1 MKPGVRL
8 KNRLV
13 CLSYKWTLQ
22 DWGNNGLS
30 IDLNNLN
37 YTFANPGQDARK
49 STKIIQKLGIME
61 LTEIIAELENY
72 TGTFPRLALEQAIA
86 EQEAITPLLL
96 ATVAE
101 WTSKLEELSERPN
114 YFLHIYAMYL
124 LAQFKESQAYVPIVE
139 FFSVPGEIS
148 MDVTG
153 DLVTEDLGRILASVC
168 DGNIEPLQQLIEN
181 RQINEY
187 VRSSA
192 LSSLIIL
199 VVQRAIDREVVVRYF
214 EELFTTRL
222 EGEDSYIWT
231 KLVMESAVLAPL
243 QLKQQI
249 DRAFEADLVEE
260 FFFSREDVDYY
271 INLGQE
277 ASLNELR
284 DHQHYT
290 LIEDTIAEMEW
301 WNCFQ
306 AKKPKES
313 TRTPFGSR
321 DLSLSPQKIATSTKK
336 KTQGK
341 MQKQARRKNRSKKK

>member
-1 MKPGVRL
+1 
-8 KNRLV
+8 
-13 CLSYKWTLQ
+13 
-22 DWGNNGLS
+22 
-30 IDLNNLN
+30 
-37 YTFANPGQDARK
+37 
-49 STKIIQKLGIME
+49 ME

-72 TGTFPRLALEQAIA
+72 TGTFPRLALERAIA
-86 EQEAITPLLL
+86 ERVAITPILL
-96 ATVAE
+96 ATVE
-101 WTSKLEELSERPN
+101 QWKSKLEELAERPN

-124 LAQFKESQAYVPIVE
+124 LAQFRESQAYQPIVE

-168 DGNIEPLQQLIEN
+168 DGNIEPIQQLIEN
-181 RQINEY
+181 RQANEY

-199 VVQRAIDREVVVRYF
+199 VLRGAIDRQVVIQYF
-214 EELFTTRL
+214 EELFSTRL

-231 KLVMESAVLAPL
+231 KLVMESAFIAPIE
-243 QLKQQI
+243 LKQQI
-249 DRAFEADLVEE
+249 DRAFDAGLVDE
-260 FFFSREDVDYY
+260 FFFGRDDVDYY

-284 DHQHYT
+284 DRKHYT
-290 LIEDTIAEMEW
+290 SIEDTISEMEW

-313 TRTPFGSR
+313 ARNTFGIG
-321 DLSLSPQKIATSTKK
+321 DLSLSPQKIAMPSKK
-336 KTQGK
+336 KSQVK